1 MSSETAL
8 LRDYKSDRPAP
19 KWCVY
24 YDDEN
29 GDVVTVTNRAK
40 DQIKSPY
47 IVTDSDDARKILM
60 GHVDP
65 KKFAVVDVNHELKL
79 VEKSAVLRIK
89 EAERRL
95 SVVPLN
101 NKTKADINIILYIN
115 SWKMEVNFNQDT
127 LYRMTGKRFF
137 RNISLNPE
145 QDGIYDPITLFLIK
159 DNDPNFLVKTIEI
172 DPGELIEEGYL
183 IFDMAPLRRICG
195 LGEMSVMTKKIFSS
209 YRLQRKA
216 NFTGIDYRT
225 RYSKRRSFAKPSEV
239 TEDISTDFTII
250 RNGDTTRIK
259 SNFQNPQDSKI
270 YTDIGLYITD
280 PLNPSQLLDHIVLP
294 LGSIGWD
301 RTLEIS
307 TPGIDLTKCG
317 ILCRESNVDLTFD
330 YINQPE

>member
-1 MSSETAL
+1 MSSEPTL
-8 LRDYKSDRPAP
+8 LRDYKSDKPAP

-29 GDVVTVTNRAK
+29 GDVVTVTNREK
-40 DQIKSPY
+40 DQIKNPF
-47 IVTDSDDARKILM
+47 IETDSDDARQILM
-60 GHVDP
+60 GYVDP

-101 NKTKADINIILYIN
+101 QKTKADINIILYIN

-145 QDGIYDPITLFLIK
+145 QDGVYDPITLFLIK

-172 DPGELIEEGYL
+172 DPGELIEEGYM

-195 LGEMSVMTKKIFSS
+195 LGEMSVMTKKIFQS

-225 RYSKRRSFAKPSEV
+225 RYSRRRSFAKPTQPTQDV
-239 TEDISTDFTII
+239 ATDFTII
-250 RNGDTTRIK
+250 KKGDVTQIK

-280 PLNPSQLLDHIVLP
+280 PRNPSQLLDHIVLP
-294 LGSIGWD
+294 LNSIGWD
-301 RTLEIS
+301 RTLEIT
-307 TPGIDLTKCG
+307 TPGLDLTKCG

-330 YINQPE
+330 YINQSE

>member
-47 IVTDSDDARKILM
+47 ILTDSDDARQLLM

-101 NKTKADINIILYIN
+101 NKTKADINIIFYIN

-137 RNISLNPE
+137 RNIS
-145 QDGIYDPITLFLIK
+145 F
-159 DNDPNFLVKTIEI
+159 F
-172 DPGELIEEGYL
+172 
-183 IFDMAPLRRICG
+183 
-195 LGEMSVMTKKIFSS
+195 
-209 YRLQRKA
+209 
-216 NFTGIDYRT
+216 
-225 RYSKRRSFAKPSEV
+225 
-239 TEDISTDFTII
+239 
-250 RNGDTTRIK
+250 
-259 SNFQNPQDSKI
+259 
-270 YTDIGLYITD
+270 
-280 PLNPSQLLDHIVLP
+280 
-294 LGSIGWD
+294 
-301 RTLEIS
+301 
-307 TPGIDLTKCG
+307 
-317 ILCRESNVDLTFD
+317 
-330 YINQPE
+330 